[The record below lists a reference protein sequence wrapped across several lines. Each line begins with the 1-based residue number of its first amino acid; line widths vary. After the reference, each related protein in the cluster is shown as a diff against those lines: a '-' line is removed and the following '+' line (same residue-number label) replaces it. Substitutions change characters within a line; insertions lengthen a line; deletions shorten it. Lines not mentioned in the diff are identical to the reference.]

1 MAPRGILKPP
11 SVFPLEHELRGHEG
25 ERTPHIFICSMAVT
39 WPTHT
44 RAEPR
49 KTRSR
54 SRSRDR
60 RHADEMAVVSNGYQR
75 ERLPSAHSSRLRAR
89 SRHRS
94 KSRSRRHV
102 RWSEPVAFVVSDG
115 TDMLVQQLRH
125 RRSSLPAILEDTRAI
140 FRESVREKDKKESR
154 SSDKDSS
161 SSRHAPDTFH
171 PSHSSSPPRRPPL
184 KSTLSTPDVGKASQL
199 VPSPKVVDPPLHAPT
214 PISHEHR
221 RRRTSLPNGLEAALK
236 TSSHA
241 LWLPHHTEGHSH
253 EHSSSHGKDHH
264 DKDHSVKQVDGR
276 SVSHSKNS
284 SSASHSRPS
293 TNSHSRSRTST
304 SHSHASQTPR
314 HYDTVQLP
322 PHVHEQ
328 PHLRGGSAS
337 APPPVTFLNPQQQPS
352 GVGRPISQIT
362 TSSHITAASHKS
374 SHSKSSR
381 SSSSKSSPP
390 EKITPPLPSPVPST
404 KPSIEPQTPKSIRSN
419 LFSFPTIDDI
429 FSKDETSHSMKSV
442 RRLFGLST
450 PKHEP
455 RKLSDDEIS
464 VKKSKHSRGPSKDL
478 KEDNPESDRRHR
490 NDSFVV
496 NPPARETLHRARHS
510 FDLGTFSLLDDMHMR
525 WTTATA
531 RHFLP
536 VLTPAEIQTSHLTLT
551 LNPAFTT
558 IHWDI
563 RHPPNAVWS
572 VIPGRRSV
580 LWTGHNE
587 PATVPLV
594 PSLRIISPYFPW
606 VINARNP
613 AGVTCGDILSA
624 IHTSALQLV
633 WRGEFDKL
641 RPEDKTRLAAGYHA
655 NRPANGAP
663 KTADSP
669 FDAGSWLVRAD
680 WLGRYT
686 VLRGMTVSEGK
697 DKNGSPLPDVL
708 LNMYLT
714 ENRREADRQAVVLVR
729 H

>member
-199 VPSPKVVDPPLHAPT
+199 VPSPK
-214 PISHEHR
+214 HR

-236 TSSHA
+236 ASSHA

-284 SSASHSRPS
+284 SSGSHSRPS

-328 PHLRGGSAS
+328 PHLRGGAS
-337 APPPVTFLNPQQQPS
+337 YFSNHNFVAHYRRLPQ
-352 GVGRPISQIT
+352 IIY
-362 TSSHITAASHKS
+362 
-374 SHSKSSR
+374 SKSSR

-455 RKLSDDEIS
+455 RKLSGDEIS

-478 KEDNPESDRRHR
+478 KEDNPTLRCQ
-490 NDSFVV
+490 
-496 NPPARETLHRARHS
+496 PARSGDSSPARHS

-606 VINARNP
+606 
-613 AGVTCGDILSA
+613 
-624 IHTSALQLV
+624 LV

>member
-199 VPSPKVVDPPLHAPT
+199 VPNVPSKRPRGCT
-214 PISHEHR
+214 
-221 RRRTSLPNGLEAALK
+221 EA
-236 TSSHA
+236 SSHA

-613 AGVTCGDILSA
+613 AG
-624 IHTSALQLV
+624 LV

-669 FDAGSWLVRAD
+669 FDVGSWL
-680 WLGRYT
+680 
-686 VLRGMTVSEGK
+686 GK